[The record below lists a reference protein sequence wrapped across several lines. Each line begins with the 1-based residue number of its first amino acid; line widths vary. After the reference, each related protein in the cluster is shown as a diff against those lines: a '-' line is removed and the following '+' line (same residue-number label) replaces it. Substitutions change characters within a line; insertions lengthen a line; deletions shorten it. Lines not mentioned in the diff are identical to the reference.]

1 MNKHFIFLVL
11 FGFTTCCL
19 GNTSEYEV
27 EKVLDNGYYI
37 INGVSWKPHTS
48 CRTLA
53 KGDRVKFVNGNP
65 NGECVT
71 ATIIDLNSNSTCL
84 LWCETE
90 DL

>member
-1 MNKHFIFLVL
+1 MKKQMIFLAM

-19 GNTSEYEV
+19 GAVYEV
-27 EKVLDNGYYI
+27 DKVLDNGYYI

-53 KGDRVKFVNGNP
+53 QGDKVDFINGNP

-71 ATIIDLNSNSTCL
+71 ATIIDLNSNTKCL
-84 LWCETE
+84 LWCETN
-90 DL
+90 D